1 MHFFCLIPPS
11 LEAKYE
17 FYCIEKDPLLTW
29 RDNGF
34 DDEAGHYLILQC
46 KLQRLIVKITIA
58 G

>member
-1 MHFFCLIPPS
+1 MYNELIFF
-11 LEAKYE
+11 AMN
-17 FYCIEKDPLLTW
+17 DPLLTW

-34 DDEAGHYLILQC
+34 YDEAGHYLILQC